1 MKTQY
6 FSVTD
11 PRDPALKTVGAILRN
26 GGLAAIPTET
36 VYGLA
41 ASALDDDAVRGI
53 FNAKGRPADNPLIV
67 HISDLSQWDALVTE
81 IPDNAKRLA
90 AAYWPGPLTI
100 ILPKSERVS
109 SVVSGGLST
118 VAVRMPSHPIARAV
132 IDAAGVPLAAPSA
145 NTSGKPSPTA
155 AQHVKDDLDGKID
168 CIVDAG
174 PCPIGVEST
183 VVSLAGEKPRL
194 LRPGGVTPE
203 MLEAVLGEI
212 DIDDAVFHRLADDET
227 AASPGMKY
235 KHYAP
240 AARVTIL
247 KGSFAQF
254 RQYVDAHKAPGTMA
268 LCFAGE
274 ENALPVP
281 AIAFGKAD
289 DGSTQAARIFA
300 ALRELDK
307 RGATTVF
314 ARYPQID
321 GVGLAVFNRLVRAAA
336 FQIIDLGGAPCSVTD

>member
-1 MKTQY
+1 MKTQV
-6 FSVTD
+6 FSVRSPD
-11 PRDPALKTVGAILRN
+11 DPAIAQVGEILRE

-41 ASALDDDAVRGI
+41 ASALNDDAVRGI
-53 FNAKGRPADNPLIV
+53 FRAKGRPADNPLIV
-67 HISDLSQWDALVTE
+67 HISAVSQWDALVTA
-81 IPDNAKRLA
+81 IPDSAKRLA

-100 ILPKSERVS
+100 ILPKSGRVS
-109 SVVSGGLST
+109 DVVSGGLST

-145 NTSGKPSPTA
+145 NTSGKPSPTT
-155 AQHVKDDLDGKID
+155 AQHVKADLDGKID

-174 PCPIGVEST
+174 SCPIGVEST

-194 LRPGGVTPE
+194 LRPGGVTPD

-212 DIDDAVFHRLADDET
+212 EIDDAVFHHLADDKT

-240 AARVTIL
+240 SARVTIL

-254 RQYVDAHKAPGTMA
+254 KAYVEAHSAPGTMA

-274 ENALPVP
+274 EEDLPVP
-281 AIAFGKAD
+281 AIAFGSAD
-289 DGSTQAARIFA
+289 DGGTQAARIFA
-300 ALRELDK
+300 ALRELDA
-307 RGATTVF
+307 RGAKTVF
-314 ARYPQID
+314 ARFPRME

-336 FQIIDLGGAPCSVTD
+336 FQIVDLGGAP